1 MWSFQTASHAAVLF
15 EELYEKNRGSGVWLD
30 EFYEKC
36 SGRSL
41 SKGHPACKYAAELG
55 LDYFPLRRESQVPPE
70 LGEPLATI
78 CSYDDLEASTK
89 SDNNYEQPIL
99 KRETMTETKAYD
111 RNSATKDSNMVC
123 RAEVIPIEVLNP
135 GQLQLEM
142 DVADRAKNILKKKE
156 MKQV

>member
-1 MWSFQTASHAAVLF
+1 MF
-15 EELYEKNRGSGVWLD
+15 GLD

-99 KRETMTETKAYD
+99 KGNNGNQSYD

-135 GQLQLEM
+135 
-142 DVADRAKNILKKKE
+142 DSSN
-156 MKQV
+156 